1 MNGIELK
8 KVDNPKRRQNIK
20 LALCLVS
27 SNLLLILAFTLLGKE
42 EKVQALSPIQ
52 ERAFHENYE
61 RLNLPMELKIV
72 YSPQDKDISVSI
84 FSEDKKLLV
93 KKAFLHPELSSEKN
107 EEKEFVIEIPKASL
121 EKVIA
126 YQGSKLLAYPEIQTE
141 DSKPIALGPRGVE
154 YEITF

>member
-27 SNLLLILAFTLLGKE
+27 SNLLLLFIFSFFGKE
-42 EKVQALSPIQ
+42 DKIQLTSPIQ

-72 YSPQDKDISVSI
+72 YSPQDKDIPVSI